1 MSIVER
7 LRALIKAR
15 GGDPTGVMTIEEG
28 VRKLE
33 QMEEDA
39 NPLSALAIDVDID
52 PAENLLGKV
61 VGDLQ
66 KDVSVGVRGVTGELY
81 YVDDY
86 TGFSGD
92 PALQSGWYLVT
103 HAAVPDVTGV
113 TIKFHKSNRAEVKSL
128 DSDGLMIARFEENE
142 ILADNVSIT
151 WTAYKDGYAPFS
163 KTLSMAKLILDPEDD
178 E

>member
-28 VRKLE
+28 VHKLE

-39 NPLSALAIDVDID
+39 NPLSALTIDVDID
-52 PAENLLGKV
+52 PDEDLLGKV
-61 VGDLQ
+61 VDNLQ
-66 KDVSVGVRGVTGELY
+66 NIFAVGVRDITGELY

-103 HAAVPDVTGV
+103 HAAVPDVAGV
-113 TIKFHKSNRAEVKSL
+113 TIKIHKSNRAEVKSL
-128 DSDGLMIARFEENE
+128 DADGLLITRFEENE
-142 ILADNVSIT
+142 IAADDVSIT

-163 KTLSMAKLILDPEDD
+163 KTLSMAKLTIRKIKGK
-178 E
+178 